1 MTTAQVTVLFA
12 GLTLHLAPVVV
23 ETGVQV
29 GFFFT
34 KPLTSNLKLTIDML
48 KKVLTSMQLDSM
60 IKDPTSGYGE
70 SQGVFGEVIG
80 GRTWQKDCRSVGLA
94 IDNTGSSEHLLQV
107 ALALVEG
114 LPSGV
119 PSWTVATFNDVSEE
133 IADENV
139 KFVVTTDKL
148 SDLRQSL
155 NEIDFAEGGMLR
167 SKRHKVT

>member
-1 MTTAQVTVLFA
+1 MYRLV
-12 GLTLHLAPVVV
+12 
-23 ETGVQV
+23 
-29 GFFFT
+29 FFFT
-34 KPLTSNLKLTIDML
+34 KLKTSNLKLTIDMF

-70 SQGVFGEVIG
+70 SQGVFGEVTG

-107 ALALVEG
+107 ALTLVEG

-155 NEIDFAEGGMLR
+155 NEIDFAEGGDVEEQATQGCIKLQ
-167 SKRHKVT
+167 